1 VFKVH
6 SNVNRDAYIHVLLAL
21 LQRQSPREDLE
32 VDVLGITFETV
43 GKGLERK
50 YFLAGSLS
58 DHKGRFDE

>member
-32 VDVLGITFETV
+32 VDVLC
-43 GKGLERK
+43 
-50 YFLAGSLS
+50 
-58 DHKGRFDE
+58 